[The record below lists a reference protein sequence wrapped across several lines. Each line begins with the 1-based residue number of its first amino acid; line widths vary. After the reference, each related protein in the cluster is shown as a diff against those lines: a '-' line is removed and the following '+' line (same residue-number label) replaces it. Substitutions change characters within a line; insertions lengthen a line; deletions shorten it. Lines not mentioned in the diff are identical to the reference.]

1 MKSFNIVQCTW
12 KLLTFLNILI
22 SVWKNGA
29 YQFQQETIWFPD
41 LLVQIVV
48 SLTTCL
54 VNIAKQSEKVVGQKI
69 H

>member
-1 MKSFNIVQCTW
+1 MSIF
-12 KLLTFLNILI
+12 
-22 SVWKNGA
+22 VWKNGS
-29 YQFQQETIWFPD
+29 YQFQQETISFFFSD
-41 LLVQIVV
+41 LLVQILV